1 MAKRK
6 SSRNKSRKGKRSM
19 KHLDAWRKH
28 LAECHA
34 KMGGKDKVS
43 LKEAMKR
50 CSKTYKKSGSKK
62 SGSKKSGSKKS
73 GSKKR
78 SRKRSRK

>member
-1 MAKRK
+1 MV
-6 SSRNKSRKGKRSM
+6 KSRSSKKRGSKKRSM
-19 KHLDAWRKH
+19 KHLDAWRSH
-28 LAECHA
+28 LAECHK
-34 KMGGKDKVS
+34 KMGGKNKVS

-73 GSKKR
+73 GSKRSKR
-78 SRKRSRK
+78 R

>member
-1 MAKRK
+1 MAKRRGSK
-6 SSRNKSRKGKRSM
+6 KVSRKRKRSM

-34 KMGGKDKVS
+34 KMGGPAKVS

-50 CSKTYKKSGSKK
+50 CSKTYKTANKK
-62 SGSKKSGSKKS
+62 SSSGKKRKGSRKKSRKS
-73 GSKKR
+73 KR
-78 SRKRSRK
+78 SRK

>member
-1 MAKRK
+1 MVKRR
-6 SSRNKSRKGKRSM
+6 SSKKKGSKKRSM

-28 LAECHA
+28 LAECHK
-34 KMGGKDKVS
+34 KMGGKNKVS

-62 SGSKKSGSKKS
+62 S
-73 GSKKR
+73 KR
-78 SRKRSRK
+78 SSKRSKRSKRR